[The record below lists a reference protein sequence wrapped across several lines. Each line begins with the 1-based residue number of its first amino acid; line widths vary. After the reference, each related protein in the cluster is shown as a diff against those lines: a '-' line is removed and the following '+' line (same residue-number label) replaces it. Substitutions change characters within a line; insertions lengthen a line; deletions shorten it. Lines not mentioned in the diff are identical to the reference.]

1 MLDRLSALS
10 LIDWGRRFDLVAVQ
24 VR

>member
-10 LIDWGRRFDLVAVQ
+10 LIDWGRKFDLIAVT

>member
-10 LIDWGRRFDLVAVQ
+10 LIDWGRRFDLIGVT

>member
-1 MLDRLSALS
+1 MLDRLSALA
-10 LIDWGRRFDLVAVQ
+10 LIDWGRRFDLIGVT